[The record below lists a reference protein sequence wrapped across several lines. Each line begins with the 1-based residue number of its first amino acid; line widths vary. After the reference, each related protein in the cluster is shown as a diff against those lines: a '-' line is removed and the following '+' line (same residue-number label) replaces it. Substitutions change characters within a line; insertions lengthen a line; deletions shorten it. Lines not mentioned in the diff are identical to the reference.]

1 MCFSGWGGKERA
13 WEIITDD
20 VAGFQGPKI
29 SDFGAL
35 KMTNIIIL
43 SVSRESVNYESAST
57 IWGGEKL
64 DPQGLIKGSPQIA
77 ISFHNS
83 PYLACRAFKFGFYV
97 QDINKFIVW
106 KFLWFEP

>member
-1 MCFSGWGGKERA
+1 MSSKSTDEIWWGGKERA

-20 VAGFQGPKI
+20 VAGFQGRKI

-57 IWGGEKL
+57 IWGGSSTHR
-64 DPQGLIKGSPQIA
+64 G
-77 ISFHNS
+77 
-83 PYLACRAFKFGFYV
+83 
-97 QDINKFIVW
+97 
-106 KFLWFEP
+106 

>member
-57 IWGGEKL
+57 IWGGGARPTGVDKRVSS
-64 DPQGLIKGSPQIA
+64 DCDQFP
-77 ISFHNS
+77 
-83 PYLACRAFKFGFYV
+83 
-97 QDINKFIVW
+97 
-106 KFLWFEP
+106 